1 MENSQKIILG
11 TLSAGDNQEHFDIV
25 AQTDSFDDYD
35 WFAHYINIYFNY
47 DNQVLLLRRCIVGA
61 ELVHLQKELEDWY
74 AGKRRIPKECVGFD
88 LGLLWNEH
96 WQRIALAESAMKD
109 VDTWD
114 WVGAN
119 FLFLQ
124 SNSNGKSSNNTFLYQ
139 DEFGNYVLQI
149 SSCFPYFFI
158 HDKSA
163 IEYNQWLHNYKVL
176 YRKNIERVVIEKW
189 IKQLNDMCVYYRKHN
204 HMHPETL

>member
-1 MENSQKIILG
+1 MENSQKILLG
-11 TLSAGDNQEHFDIV
+11 TLGAGDNQEHFDIV
-25 AQTDSFDDYD
+25 AQTDSFSDYD
-35 WFAHYINIYFNY
+35 WFTHYISIYFNY
-47 DNQVLLLRRCIVGA
+47 DNQVVLVRRCIVGA

-96 WQRIALAESAMKD
+96 WQKIALAESVMQN
-109 VDTWD
+109 VDSWD

-139 DEFGNYVLQI
+139 DELGNYVLQI

-158 HDKSA
+158 HDKCA
-163 IEYNQWLHNYKVL
+163 IAYGQWLPNYKIL

-189 IKQLNDMCVYYRKHN
+189 IKQLKDMCVYYRKHN
-204 HMHPETL
+204 HMHPEIL